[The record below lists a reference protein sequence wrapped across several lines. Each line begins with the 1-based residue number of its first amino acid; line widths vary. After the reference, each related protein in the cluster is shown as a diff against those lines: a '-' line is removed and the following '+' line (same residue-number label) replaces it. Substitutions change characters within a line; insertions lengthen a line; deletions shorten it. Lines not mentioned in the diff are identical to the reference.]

1 MSTSAAL
8 ERLFELLEEYAPVWY
23 TEEHHNLAVDALAQS
38 AEKFASAAEPVDA
51 SRLDLESHRYNARAR
66 APVGRIPAPPPVPAS
81 ARDHER

>member
-51 SRLDLESHRYNARAR
+51 SRLDLESHRYNARGTR
-66 APVGRIPAPPPVPAS
+66 TGRPHSRSAS
-81 ARDHER
+81 RPSIG